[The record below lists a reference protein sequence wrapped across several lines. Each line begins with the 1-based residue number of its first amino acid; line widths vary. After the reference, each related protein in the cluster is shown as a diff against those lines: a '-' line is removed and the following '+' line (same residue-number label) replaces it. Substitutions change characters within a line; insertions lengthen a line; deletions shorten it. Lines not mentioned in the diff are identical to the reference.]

1 MGTPREARR
10 KNDDSPR
17 NLRYLTFPES
27 FYWLIAK
34 AQTQDP
40 IRSLE
45 KLETRFF
52 PQAILA
58 NQRHGKRANGYFG
71 VRNQDIKTAGAGR
84 ILVTEVRLPRII
96 KVGENVS
103 DTKKCFFKFFSNT
116 LFFFFAKK
124 AFGGPHKHLSA
135 QRRGWLQ
142 GARGTPPKVRSAHAA
157 SRDT

>member
-1 MGTPREARR
+1 MTGSRSWETLGH

-71 VRNQDIKTAGAGR
+71 VRNQDIKTAGFGR
-84 ILVTEVRLPRII
+84 
-96 KVGENVS
+96 S
-103 DTKKCFFKFFSNT
+103 DDFNSISTNREPAPGSKT
-116 LFFFFAKK
+116 YE
-124 AFGGPHKHLSA
+124 
-135 QRRGWLQ
+135 
-142 GARGTPPKVRSAHAA
+142 
-157 SRDT
+157 